1 MTRNLLRIILLLSF
15 ALMCENILFAQKTRK
30 VEYSVELGVFYSI
43 NNKIPFWLRSNQFG
57 AFPSTDNTVMFRQNL
72 ASLKDTSSKKFK
84 AQYCADVA
92 LFVGSQAKIVIPEA
106 FYGIS
111 YKKIAMFAGRKRQ
124 VHGLVDSTLSSGSI
138 TWSGNSLP
146 IPEIQ
151 ILIPEYSKFIF
162 PWLSFKG
169 HYSHGWFGN
178 QPFAKSY
185 YLHQKSLYGRI
196 GKPGSK
202 IKLYGGVLHHA
213 QWGGVPKYKLSET
226 DTRYINGRFP
236 TGLYTYRNIV
246 FPFSNPSKDSLVNPN
261 TSPYDYE
268 NRYGNH
274 LGQIDMGGELNLKTM
289 RLLFYKQII
298 FETGQTF
305 SSLTNIDDGL
315 YGVSLTSLKSE
326 SKVKKVVLE
335 FLHTTNQGLY
345 RSGFLRLIGFD
356 GRHYGRNQNFYFN
369 HGQYLDGWSYNAL
382 TIGSPFL
389 IPNPEIKYIR
399 KVNGLIQLY
408 ANNNNIKA
416 GYFGMTN
423 KLNSVQLET
432 RMSFS
437 RNYGSGNFP
446 LLADQ
451 FSVATKAAI
460 PSAKLKGIVN
470 IGIGVEQGDLI
481 EDNYGVFLSFKKL
494 WK

>member
-1 MTRNLLRIILLLSF
+1 MSRNLREIILLLSLTLF
-15 ALMCENILFAQKTRK
+15 CEQYIAAQKARK
-30 VEYSVELGVFYSI
+30 VEYSVELGGFYSI

-57 AFPSTDNTVMFRQNL
+57 AYPSTDNTIMFRQNL
-72 ASLKDTSSKKFK
+72 ASLKDTSSRKFK
-84 AQYCADVA
+84 TQYCADVA

-111 YKKIAMFAGRKRQ
+111 YRKMAMFAGRKRQ

-196 GKPGSK
+196 GKPDSK
-202 IKLYGGVLHHA
+202 IKLYGGILHHA
-213 QWGGVPKYKLSET
+213 QWGGVPKYTISET
-226 DTRYINGRFP
+226 DTRFINGRFP
-236 TGLYTYRNIV
+236 TGLYTYRNII

-289 RLLFYKQII
+289 RLMFYKQII

-315 YGVSLTSLKSE
+315 YGLSLTSLKPE

-345 RSGFLRLIGFD
+345 RSGLLRLIGFN

-389 IPNPEIKYIR
+389 IPNPEIKYIS

-423 KLNSVQLET
+423 KLNSVHLET

-451 FSVATKAAI
+451 FSVATKVAI